1 MIYYF
6 KLFDMLNRRG
16 MKKTD
21 LLKIISSPTLAK
33 LSKGEVVKTDIID
46 RICLFM
52 NCQPGDIMEC
62 IQDHSETDK
71 NGYIMYT
78 KKVCDQSYDD
88 YIEIDEIAKD
98 PNHTGK

>member
-62 IQDHSETDK
+62 GTDYTK
-71 NGYIMYT
+71 PDEYGNINYT
-78 KKVCDQSYDD
+78 KKVADREHDD
-88 YIEIDEIAKD
+88 YEEIEMIAKD
-98 PNHTGK
+98 PYHRDD

>member
-33 LSKGEVVKTDIID
+33 LSKGEIVKTDIID

-52 NCQPGDIMEC
+52 DCQPGDIMEC
-62 IQDHSETDK
+62 ILDHTETDK
-71 NGYIMYT
+71 DGYIMY
-78 KKVCDQSYDD
+78 KKRLSDPLFDD
-88 YIEIDEIAKD
+88 YREIDDIAKD
-98 PNHTGK
+98 PNHTNK